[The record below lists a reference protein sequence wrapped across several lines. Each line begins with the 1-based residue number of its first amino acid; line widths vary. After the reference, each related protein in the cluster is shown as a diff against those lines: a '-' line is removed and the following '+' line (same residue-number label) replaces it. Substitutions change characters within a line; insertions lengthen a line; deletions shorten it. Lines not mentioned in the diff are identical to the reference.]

1 MADVL
6 HHLVFLHGSIINNMY
21 IPVMN
26 DKEGNHEDQLEQI
39 MTPAQ
44 RKRAGAGKSD
54 GSLCNTFLGELVL

>member
-1 MADVL
+1 
-6 HHLVFLHGSIINNMY
+6 MY